1 MNVGINPDLDPL
13 LDPQQQGEPPELCLC
28 CGDPVTEHETYT
40 EIGERFIFCQKC
52 MKDSVEHY
60 NVRYG

>member
-28 CGDPVTEHETYT
+28 CGYPVTEHETYT
-40 EIGERFIFCQKC
+40 EI
-52 MKDSVEHY
+52 
-60 NVRYG
+60 